1 MKKIAFIGVG
11 IMGKYMVQ
19 NLMKAG
25 YEVSIY
31 TRTKSKAKDVIKE
44 GAIWHDT
51 IAECVKNCEAV
62 ITMVGYPKDV
72 EEVYFGET
80 GILKSVRE
88 GTYVIDMTTTSPKLA
103 IKIYEE
109 AVQIGIHA
117 LDAPVTG
124 GDTGAKNGTLSVLA
138 GGNKEDFE
146 ACQSI
151 FAAMGQTIVYQ
162 GKAGNGQHTKM
173 ANQIVIA
180 GTLAGV
186 CEAIR
191 YAEEEGLDREAVFAA
206 ISKGAAG
213 SSQMTNMAPKI
224 FAEDFAPGFFAKHFI
239 KDMKIA
245 VEEAGEVSL
254 DLGVL
259 KQVLGMFEELEGDGK
274 GDLGTQSLIQYYK
287 K

>member
-1 MKKIAFIGVG
+1 MKKISFVGVG

-19 NLMKAG
+19 NLMKKG
-25 YEVSIY
+25 YKVSIY
-31 TRTKSKAKDVIKE
+31 TRTKSKAEDVIKE
-44 GAIWHDT
+44 GAIWYDT
-51 IAECVKNCEAV
+51 IAECVKDCEAV

-88 GTYVIDMTTTSPKLA
+88 GAYVIDMTTTSPKLA
-103 IKIYEE
+103 VKIYEE
-109 AVQIGIHA
+109 AAKKGILA

-124 GDTGAKNGTLSVLA
+124 GDTGAKNGTLSILA

-146 ACQSI
+146 ACLPI
-151 FAAMGQTIVYQ
+151 FEAMGQTIVYQ

-173 ANQIVIA
+173 ANQIAIA

-191 YAEEEGLDREAVFAA
+191 YAEKEGLNREAVFTA

-213 SSQMTNMAPKI
+213 SNQMTNLAPKI
-224 FAEDFAPGFFAKHFI
+224 FAEDYAPGFFVKHFI
-239 KDMKIA
+239 KDMRIA
-245 VEEAGEVSL
+245 VEEAGEVNL

-259 KQVLGMFEELEGDGK
+259 RQVLGMFEELEGDGK